1 MFKYILKLFV
11 VDKDDLSILAIS
23 NVKAFCE
30 KNMKN
35 NYELTIIDIDKQIE
49 LAQKNRILAI
59 PTLIKEEPSPEQ
71 RFIGNLSDTENL
83 FRLFRL

>member
-83 FRLFRL
+83 SRLFRL